1 MKITKLLV
9 VMMLLLG
16 VNTASAQVDE
26 ACLANSSIS
35 HEAVKAGNYK
45 DAYGPWKEV
54 IRDCPLLRFYTYT
67 DGFKILTSFLD
78 EGEKGSD
85 EYNKYFEE
93 LMALHDSRMENTPK
107 FIANGVK
114 ISSVEEALGRKAVD
128 YLNYAPSVDADLVY
142 DWVKKSVNGEKE
154 KSQPAVLFYLVEL
167 SSRKL
172 AGDDNHKETF
182 INDYLYASQ
191 LTDDAIEGTDRDAIK
206 AAYTSIKENLTS
218 LFIGSGAADC
228 QSLQDI
234 YAPKVEENKDNLE
247 YLEQVLTIMKNL
259 RCTEQE
265 AYAQASF
272 YSYQIEPTAEAAVG
286 CGFRAYKNGNV
297 NEAIKF
303 FDESIE
309 LETDATKKAEKAYV
323 SASILYSA
331 KRYGQSRTYALKAL
345 NYDSSYGSALVLIA
359 KLYASNP
366 NWSDDP
372 VMNKCTYF
380 LVIDKLQR
388 ARSID
393 PSVAEE
399 ANKLI
404 NMYSQYTP
412 TAQDLFMLGY
422 KTGDSVTIG
431 GWIGESTTIR

>member
-16 VNTASAQVDE
+16 VNTVSAQVDE
-26 ACLANSSIS
+26 TCLANSSIS

-54 IRDCPLLRFYTYT
+54 IRDCPLLRYYTYT
-67 DGFKILTSFLD
+67 DGFKILTAFLD
-78 EGEKGSD
+78 EREKGSE
-85 EYNKYFEE
+85 EYNKYFDE

-128 YLNYAPSVDADLVY
+128 YLRYAPDMDANLVY
-142 DWVKKSVNGEKE
+142 GWVKESVQGEKE
-154 KSQPAVLFYLVEL
+154 RSQPAVLFYLVEL
-167 SSRKL
+167 SSRVL
-172 AGDDNHKETF
+172 VDNASHKETF
-182 INDYLYASQ
+182 INDYLLASQ
-191 LTDDAIEGTDRDAIK
+191 LTEDAIENTQREDIK
-206 AAYTSIKENLTS
+206 SAFASIKDNLTS

-228 QSLQDI
+228 ESLQEI
-234 YAPKVEENKDNLE
+234 YAPKVEENKGDIE
-247 YLEQVLTIMKNL
+247 YLKQVIGIMKDL
-259 RCTEQE
+259 KCTDQE
-265 AYAQASF
+265 AYAQASY

-286 CGFRAYKNGNV
+286 VGFRAYKNGDI

-303 FDESIE
+303 FDEAIE
-309 LETDATKKAEKAYV
+309 LETDQTKKAEKAYV

-331 KRYGQSRTYALKAL
+331 KRYGQARSYAHKAL
-345 NYDSSYGSALVLIA
+345 SFDSSYGSAHILIA

-366 NWSDDP
+366 NWSDEA
-372 VMNKCTYF
+372 VLNKCTYF

-388 ARSID
+388 ARSVD

-399 ANKLI
+399 ANQLI
-404 NMYSQYTP
+404 NTYSKYTP

-422 KTGDSVTIG
+422 KTGDAITIG
-431 GWIGESTTIR
+431 GWIGESTSIR